1 MEAESN
7 QYDEFM
13 DFMCQQFPEELLGQQ
28 GSATST
34 TTGAP
39 PLRPLRSEGDVPSA
53 STAAGDDLEAGMRS
67 QSAPAPSHVVT
78 TGSPAW
84 LGSTANNGR
93 VARQALSGAHLP
105 LTTRQPSPALIY
117 LGGHAGTSTG
127 GNLKRGSWPGHGAG
141 PGRHGSGA
149 SVPTSALGARL
160 PCSPR
165 TRGHRGQNLPLRP
178 PQPPPLPR
186 LRPAPPQKQQQSDEE
201 ETLQSLSATLFEN
214 DSDGGPPPLRCH
226 SYPTLPNAAD
236 SPPENAELVSLTLS
250 LQPITLLVV
259 TLPMI
264 VRALVFIGNYPATA
278 PFCPPLGQIACP
290 VCCCVGRPPLITL
303 KPCAS

>member
-13 DFMCQQFPEELLGQQ
+13 DFMCQQFPEEMVGQQ
-28 GSATST
+28 GSAPST
-34 TTGAP
+34 TTGA

-84 LGSTANNGR
+84 LGSTANHGR
-93 VARQALSGAHLP
+93 VARQALSSAHLP
-105 LTTRQPSPALIY
+105 LTTRQPSPPLIY
-117 LGGHAGTSTG
+117 LGSHASTPTG

-149 SVPTSALGARL
+149 LIPTSALGARL

-165 TRGHRGQNLPLRP
+165 TQGHSGQNPPLRP

-186 LRPAPPQKQQQSDEE
+186 LRPAPPQKQQQSEEE
-201 ETLQSLSATLFEN
+201 ETLQLLSATLFEN

-236 SPPENAELVSLTLS
+236 TPPESAELVISTLS
-250 LQPITLLVV
+250 LQSINSIVV
-259 TLPMI
+259 TLLMI
-264 VRALVFIGNYPATA
+264 ACAPVLMAYGSTTL
-278 PFCPPLGQIACP
+278 PFCPPHLF
-290 VCCCVGRPPLITL
+290 R
-303 KPCAS
+303 